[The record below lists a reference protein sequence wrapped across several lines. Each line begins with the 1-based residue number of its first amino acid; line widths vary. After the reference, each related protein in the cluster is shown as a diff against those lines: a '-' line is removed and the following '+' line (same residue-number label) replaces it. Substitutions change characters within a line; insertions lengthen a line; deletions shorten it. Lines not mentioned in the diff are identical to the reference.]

1 MPAGESSAAL
11 TLDGLAGLRHW
22 VAWQAEP
29 GDGGQARKV
38 PYDPA
43 TGRPARSNDSST
55 WGTRAEAEARA
66 AALPLPLKLGGPGF
80 ELGDIGGGLS
90 VGGVDLDTCRD
101 PETGAFLSWAEDVI
115 ACFASYTEV
124 SPSLRGAKVFF
135 AYKTADLPA
144 LRAAVGVAD
153 GASGRRWGSPTGA
166 AHPPGIELYL
176 GGRYFAVTDMRVEG
190 TPAEIRI
197 VPIEVIEWLARD
209 AVAALAPPRG
219 RSAARVRDDSRSAI
233 AFRIGRRARREGRS
247 YEEMCR
253 EIRANP
259 ATAEWAAKDGERG
272 LRRIWANSER
282 YGAPLAT
289 QAPPIGLGE
298 WDAGEDSNP
307 IEPRGWLLG
316 NQLCRRFISTLIAGG
331 GTGKTALR
339 TVQMLALASGR
350 ELTDEKVFHR
360 CRVLMLSLEDG
371 EDELRRRVRAAMIHH
386 ELKPEDVAGH
396 LYLSTPRNLKL
407 AEPDE
412 SGRPRYGAFKQSLE
426 AAICRLGIDVIC
438 VDPFV
443 KAHGMEENDNMAIDF
458 VAEVLA
464 GIAADYDCAVDV
476 IHHTR
481 KGPAEGGEADRSRG
495 ASAFVNAARLAYT
508 LTQMT
513 EAEADLFRVPREEH
527 KHYVRLDSAKVN
539 IAPPLDRAT
548 WFRLVGVPLGN
559 ASELYPHGDTVQA
572 IEPWTPPQVWS
583 QVTAEVANRILDRLS
598 AGLADG
604 RRYAAAGQAAHE
616 QQPWT
621 AVLAELP
628 SLTEGQARQVIK
640 RWLADG
646 VLRTGMHHDPVVRKD
661 RKSIY
666 VDDAK
671 RPAAARAIDLNG

>member
-1 MPAGESSAAL
+1 MPAGEPSVVL
-11 TLDGLAGLRHW
+11 TLDSLASLRHW

-29 GDGGQARKV
+29 GDGGQPRKV

-43 TGRPARSNDSST
+43 NGRPARANDPAT

-66 AALPLPLKLGGPGF
+66 AALPRPLKLGGPGF
-80 ELGDIGGGLS
+80 ELGDVGGGLS

-101 PETGAFLSWAEDVI
+101 PETGAFLPWAEDVI
-115 ACFASYTEV
+115 LCFDSYTEI
-124 SPSLRGAKVFF
+124 SPSLKGAKIFF
-135 AYKTADLPA
+135 AYRTADLPA
-144 LRAAVGVAD
+144 LRAAIGIGGGTVN
-153 GASGRRWGSPTGA
+153 GRRWGERTGA

-176 GGRYFAVTDMRVEG
+176 AGRYFAVTDMPVEG
-190 TPAEIRI
+190 TPPEIRI
-197 VPIEVIEWLARD
+197 VPLETIEWLAKD

-219 RSAARVRDDSRSAI
+219 KTAARVRDESRSGI
-233 AFRIGRRARREGRS
+233 AFRIGRRIRRQGRS

-259 ATAEWAAKDGERG
+259 ATAAWVDESGERG
-272 LRRIWANSER
+272 LRRIWTNSER
-282 YGAPLAT
+282 YGAPGSSP
-289 QAPPIGLGE
+289 APIALGE
-298 WDAGEDSNP
+298 WDAGEDTNP

-339 TVQMLALASGR
+339 TTQMLALASGR

-371 EDELRRRVRAAMIHH
+371 EDELRRRVRAAMIHY
-386 ELKPEDVAGH
+386 ELKPEDVAGY
-396 LYLSTPRNLKL
+396 LYLSTPRNMKL
-407 AEPDE
+407 AEPDD

-426 AAICRLGIDVIC
+426 AAICRLGIDVVC

-464 GIAADYDCAVDV
+464 SIAGDYDCAVDV

-481 KGPAEGGEADRSRG
+481 KGPAESGEADRSRG

-539 IAPPLDRAT
+539 ITPPLDRAT

-559 ASELYPHGDTVQA
+559 PSDLYPHGDTVQA
-572 IEPWTPPQVWS
+572 IEPWTPPQVWN
-583 QVTAEVANRILDRLS
+583 QVTAEVANRILDRFS
-598 AGLADG
+598 SGLPDG

-628 SLTEGQARQVIK
+628 TLTEGQARQVVK

-646 VLRTGMHHDPVVRKD
+646 VLKPALYHDPVARKE
-661 RKSIY
+661 RKALY
-666 VDDAK
+666 VNDAK
-671 RPAAARAIDLNG
+671 RPQAAKAIDLNG